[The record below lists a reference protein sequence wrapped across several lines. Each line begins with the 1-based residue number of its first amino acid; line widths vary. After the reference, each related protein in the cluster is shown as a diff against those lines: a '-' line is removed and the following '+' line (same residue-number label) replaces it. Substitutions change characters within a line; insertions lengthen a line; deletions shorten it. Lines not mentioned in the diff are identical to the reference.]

1 MIVLVIRVSGT
12 LLVRSL
18 LPVGM
23 DVHDEFIPEETF
35 GDCLA
40 HLPQVCV
47 EVVVAHDGG
56 IVLARRSN
64 APAAGEW
71 FWPGGRLY
79 KGERL
84 TDAAERIARE
94 ELELSVTIEERLG
107 VHAHF
112 WDSASVAGADSRHT
126 VNVVFLVSP
135 TDGLDITLDSQHDDW
150 RLVRSLDDSAHE
162 YVREYVSAYELL

>member
-1 MIVLVIRVSGT
+1 
-12 LLVRSL
+12 
-18 LPVGM
+18 M

-35 GDCLA
+35 GACLA

-56 IVLARRSN
+56 VVLAHRTN
-64 APAAGEW
+64 DPAGGEW

-84 TDAAERIARE
+84 DDAAQRIARE
-94 ELELSVTIEERLG
+94 ELGLSVTVERRLG
-107 VHAHF
+107 VHGHF
-112 WDSASVAGADSRHT
+112 WETASVEGADSRHT

-150 RLVRSLDDSAHE
+150 RLVHAVDETHHE
-162 YVREYVSAYELL
+162 YVREYVETHDLL

>member
-1 MIVLVIRVSGT
+1 
-12 LLVRSL
+12 
-18 LPVGM
+18 M
-23 DVHDEFIPEETF
+23 DVHDEYVPEETF

-56 IVLARRSN
+56 IVLARRTN
-64 APAAGEW
+64 EPAAGEW

-84 TDAAERIARE
+84 TEAAERIAKE
-94 ELELSVTIEERLG
+94 ELGLSVTVERQLG

-112 WDSASVAGADSRHT
+112 WDTASVDGADSRHT

-135 TDGLDITLDSQHDDW
+135 ADDLAITLDSQHDEW
-150 RLVRSLDDSAHE
+150 RLVDSVDESHHE
-162 YVREYVSAYELL
+162 YVREYVDAHDLL

>member
-1 MIVLVIRVSGT
+1 
-12 LLVRSL
+12 
-18 LPVGM
+18 M

-35 GDCLA
+35 GDCLT

-47 EVVVAHDGG
+47 EVVVSHDGG
-56 IVLARRSN
+56 VGLARRTN
-64 APAAGEW
+64 EPAAGEW

-84 TDAAERIARE
+84 DVAAERIANE
-94 ELELSVTIEERLG
+94 ELGLSVTVERQLG

-112 WDSASVAGADSRHT
+112 WDTASVAGADSRHT

-135 TDGLDITLDSQHDDW
+135 DDDLDITLDSQHDDW
-150 RLVRSLDDSAHE
+150 QIANSLDNSFHE
-162 YVREYVSAYELL
+162 YVKEYIEAYNLL